1 MESAEWRADM
11 ARGALNLAKSYNFV
25 EKKPVIDEMRT
36 LIDHASYRAVSKET
50 NVSTTTLRNW
60 FSGKTISPRTITV
73 NKVLA
78 RYGKRLGIVDL

>member
-1 MESAEWRADM
+1 MN
-11 ARGALNLAKSYNFV
+11 RGALNLAKSYNFV

-36 LIDHASYRAVSKET
+36 LIDHDSYKAVSNET
-50 NVSTTTLRNW
+50 HVSMTTLRNW

>member
-1 MESAEWRADM
+1 M

-36 LIDHASYRAVSKET
+36 LVDHTEYRVVSDDT
-50 NVSTTTLRNW
+50 GVSRTTLRNW
-60 FSGKTISPRTITV
+60 FSGKTISPRTLTV

-78 RYGKRLGIVDL
+78 RYGKRLGVVDL